1 MKHESWPTFSFTDL
15 LRPPDGWQVENAI
28 LTTYSA
34 DLVVVVTALLALTG
48 CDLDYR
54 RTGSRVELVKAIEAL
69 RGRVRIIA
77 QANRVAVPQ
86 KNRPILKLLDN
97 FLAVV
102 ETDENESSWHPKIAL
117 VRYYRTND
125 KTDRQWRVWLG
136 SRNLTH
142 AMNWDA
148 GLTLTSRADGCGQ
161 SVAGLADLAAA
172 LAARAKLAAMS
183 STDVQNEL
191 AALTWECPSDCEV
204 QEISLLG
211 PNLAAGFPTPPADT
225 DRVLVVSP
233 FLDPTA
239 DSSIVREIAQWGGT
253 QTQRTLI
260 STASDLQRLWETDSN
275 VFNGFAKVCT
285 LPFPE
290 LPVEGTELLAED
302 TPDAA
307 VETAEGEELPPA
319 GLHAKLFL
327 AANRTHR
334 QLWIGSANATRRG
347 WDGRNFEVVAATLI
361 GRDAADALLEFA
373 ASGEEFKPSSSPS
386 VVDEHEKAIEHA
398 RKLLSRGWLL
408 RQEVREDESLI
419 VASSPPPMAG
429 LAVRLEV
436 AALGGTWTVWPD
448 GDSRL
453 CLSGLRRTNRSNLL
467 QVRLSSGDRMCE
479 WLQIAP
485 CDPPPDEAR
494 DRALIAQYLDPRT
507 FLLWVRSLLA
517 DEDTHPNDADW
528 DDDGDGHGGKGGY
541 ADNRPETGLL
551 PTVEEIL
558 RAWARDEAAFRA
570 ADEKVRAYLS
580 DLERRAAENNQPAD
594 LELLQTFQKTWNTLA
609 TELR

>member
-77 QANRVAVPQ
+77 QANRVAVPP

-117 VRYYRTND
+117 VRYHRTDD

-136 SRNLTH
+136 SRNLTT

-148 GLTLTSRADGCGQ
+148 GLTLTSRADGRGQ
-161 SVAGLADLAAA
+161 SVAGLADLGAA
-172 LAARAKLAAMS
+172 LVNRAKLAALS
-183 STDVQNEL
+183 SAEVRNEL
-191 AALTWECPSDCEV
+191 AALTWECPPGCEV
-204 QEISLLG
+204 QRISLLG
-211 PNLAAGFPTPPADT
+211 PDLASGFPSPPTDT
-225 DRVLVVSP
+225 EHVLVVSP
-233 FLDPTA
+233 FLDPTV
-239 DSSIVREIAQWGGT
+239 DSSIVRTVAQWGGP

-260 STASDLQRLWETDSN
+260 STASELQRLWETDSG
-275 VFNGFAKVCT
+275 VFNGIKVCT

-302 TPDAA
+302 TGAGA
-307 VETAEGEELPPA
+307 VEMAEGEQLPPP

-327 AANRTHR
+327 ATNHKRR
-334 QLWIGSANATRRG
+334 QLWIGSANATRRA
-347 WDGRNFEVVAATLI
+347 WDGRNYEVVAATLI
-361 GRDAADALLEFA
+361 GPETAKALKDFSDDCEQ
-373 ASGEEFKPSSSPS
+373 FKPNSTPS
-386 VVDEHEKAIEHA
+386 AVDEHEKNFEQA
-398 RKLLSRGWLL
+398 RKLLSRGWSL
-408 RQEVREDESLI
+408 RQEVREDESWI
-419 VASSPPPMAG
+419 VASSPPPLAG

-436 AALGGTWTVWPD
+436 AALGGTWTVWPE
-448 GDSRL
+448 GASRL
-453 CLSGLRRTNRSNLL
+453 CLSGLRRINRSNLL

-517 DEDTHPNDADW
+517 DETTHPNDADW
-528 DDDGDGHGGKGGY
+528 DDDGDGHGGTGGH

-558 RAWARDEAAFRA
+558 RAWARDDAAFRA

-594 LELLQTFQKTWNTLA
+594 VELLQTFQKTWNTLA
-609 TELR
+609 SELR

>member
-15 LRPPDGWQVENAI
+15 LRPPDGWQVEHAI

-48 CDLDYR
+48 CELDYR

-77 QANRVAVPQ
+77 QANRISVPQ

-102 ETDENESSWHPKIAL
+102 ETDEKKSSWHPKIAL
-117 VRYYRTND
+117 VRYHRTDD

-148 GLTLTSRADGCGQ
+148 GLTLTSRADNRGQ
-161 SVAGLADLAAA
+161 SVAGLADLGAE
-172 LAARAKLAAMS
+172 LTTRAKLTALI
-183 STDVQNEL
+183 STDVRKEL
-191 AALTWECPSDCEV
+191 AALTWECPPGCEV
-204 QEISLLG
+204 QDISLLG
-211 PNLAAGFPTPPADT
+211 PNLAAGFPSPPADT
-225 DRVLVVSP
+225 ERVLVVSP

-239 DSSIVREIAQWGGT
+239 DSSIVREIAQWGGS

-285 LPFPE
+285 LPYPE
-290 LPVEGTELLAED
+290 LSVEGTELLAEE
-302 TPDAA
+302 TPDT
-307 VETAEGEELPPA
+307 VETAEGEKLPPA

-327 AANRTHR
+327 ASNRTRR

-347 WDGRNFEVVAATLI
+347 WDGRNFEIVATTLI

-373 ASGEEFKPSSSPS
+373 STGEAFKPSSSPS
-386 VVDEHEKAIEHA
+386 VLDENEKTIEDA
-398 RKLLSRGWLL
+398 RKLLSGAWSL
-408 RQEVREDESLI
+408 RQEVLDDESWI
-419 VASSPPPMAG
+419 VASSPPPVGG
-429 LAVRLEV
+429 LTVRLEV
-436 AALGGTWTVWPD
+436 AVLGGTWNVWPD
-448 GDSRL
+448 GASRMR
-453 CLSGLRRTNRSNLL
+453 LSGQRRTNRSNLL

-479 WLQIAP
+479 WIQIAP

-517 DEDTHPNDADW
+517 DEATHPNDADW
-528 DDDGDGHGGKGGY
+528 DDDGIGNSGTDGH
-541 ADNRPETGLL
+541 AENRPESDLM

-558 RAWARDEAAFRA
+558 RAWARDKDSFRN
-570 ADEKVRAYLS
+570 ADEKVGAYLV
-580 DLERRAAENNQPAD
+580 DLEQRAAENNQSANV
-594 LELLQTFQKTWNTLA
+594 ELLQTFRKTWNTLA
-609 TELR
+609 SELR